1 MKYDKSLHVLQR
13 ENYQTA
19 EWESIIKGELD
30 DNRPVVYGGENDQN
44 EGHQFIIDGYNEAD
58 YYHVKLGAGAGLANG
73 YYLLAVLEP
82 EERNR
87 W

>member
-30 DNRPVVYGGENDQN
+30 DNRPASSMVVKMIRTKAISLLSTDTI
-44 EGHQFIIDGYNEAD
+44 HPIIIM
-58 YYHVKLGAGAGLANG
+58 
-73 YYLLAVLEP
+73 
-82 EERNR
+82 
-87 W
+87 